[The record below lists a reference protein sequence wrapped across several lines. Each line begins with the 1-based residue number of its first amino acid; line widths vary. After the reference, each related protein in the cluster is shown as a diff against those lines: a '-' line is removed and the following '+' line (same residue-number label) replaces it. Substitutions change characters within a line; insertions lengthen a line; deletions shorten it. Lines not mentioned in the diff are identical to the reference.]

1 MKHLLRA
8 RLRAVR
14 EAYGRAYGRAGDRG
28 SGAIAL
34 LIFAL
39 LFVTLAA
46 FVVDGGR
53 VLSTRERAADLA
65 EQAARAAAQD
75 IDVNA
80 LRSGA
85 NLGKT
90 APILYGNCQRDITRY
105 LLSAG
110 VSKQDV
116 GRASCHGNARRITVT
131 VKISFQP
138 MVTSL
143 FALDH
148 HTVTGTAT
156 AEALTQ

>member
-8 RLRAVR
+8 RLRALR
-14 EAYGRAYGRAGDRG
+14 DACGRGDDQG

-75 IDVNA
+75 IDVDA

-90 APILYGNCQRDITRY
+90 APILYGNCMSDITRF
-105 LLSAG
+105 LTAAGLSAD
-110 VSKQDV
+110 DV
-116 GRASCHGNARRITVT
+116 RHASCRGNRRRVTVT
-131 VKISFQP
+131 VQVTFEP
-138 MVTSL
+138 LVTSL
-143 FALDH
+143 FAVKGH
-148 HTVTGTAT
+148 AVTGTAT

>member
-1 MKHLLRA
+1 MKRLLRA

-14 EAYGRAYGRAGDRG
+14 DAYGRGADRG

-39 LFVTLAA
+39 LFVVLAA

-75 IDVNA
+75 IDVDA

-85 NLGKT
+85 DLGKT
-90 APILYGNCQRDITRY
+90 APIRYDHCKDDINAYLSAAGLSEDDITH
-105 LLSAG
+105 STC
-110 VSKQDV
+110 K
-116 GRASCHGNARRITVT
+116 GNRRRITVT
-131 VKISFQP
+131 VQVTFEP
-138 MVTSL
+138 MMTSL
-143 FALDH
+143 FALDSH
-148 HTVTGTAT
+148 VVTGTAT

>member
-1 MKHLLRA
+1 MKRLLRA

-14 EAYGRAYGRAGDRG
+14 DAYGRGADRG

-53 VLSTRERAADLA
+53 VLATRERAADLA

-75 IDVNA
+75 IDVDA

-85 NLGKT
+85 DLGKT
-90 APILYGNCQRDITRY
+90 APIRYGNCRSDITKF
-105 LLSAG
+105 LTAAGLSDDD
-110 VSKQDV
+110 VSH
-116 GRASCHGNARRITVT
+116 STCSGNRRRITVT
-131 VKISFQP
+131 VRITFQP

-143 FALDH
+143 FAVKGH
-148 HTVTGTAT
+148 AVKGTAT